1 MKAALLALGI
11 VLGAPYQ
18 CATEPDERPTEDSAP
33 QALWMLAERFRSED
47 NASARETTL
56 QQLVERYPSSRY
68 AERARQALGQP
79 ATKADDGNG
88 DAE

>member
-1 MKAALLALGI
+1 MKAAFLALGI
-11 VLGAPYQ
+11 MLGAPYQ

-33 QALWMLAERFRSED
+33 QALWVLAERFGSEN

-79 ATKADDGNG
+79 SKVDSDG